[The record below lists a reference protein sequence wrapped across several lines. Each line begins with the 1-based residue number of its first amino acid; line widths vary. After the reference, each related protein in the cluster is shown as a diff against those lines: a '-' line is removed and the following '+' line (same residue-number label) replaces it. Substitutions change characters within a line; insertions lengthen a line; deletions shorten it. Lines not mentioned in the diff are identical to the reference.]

1 MSETV
6 SLTKGQNVNLSKDAA
21 TGAPTG
27 IKNLIVGLGW
37 DPLEGGV
44 TADLD
49 AMAYLLKADGKV
61 RNDKDFVYYNNL
73 DGAAPAVKHSGDD
86 LTGGSSEKG
95 DDEQIKVDLSAIA
108 PEIES
113 IKFLVDIYQA
123 AEKHQN
129 FGQVKNA
136 YIRVV
141 NADNNEELVRYDLS
155 EDYSAATDV
164 MTAELYRHEGDWKFR
179 ALGEGSTKG
188 ASAIAR
194 EFGVH
199 A

>member
-37 DPLEGGV
+37 DPLEGAA

-61 RNDKDFVYYNNL
+61 RTDNDFVYYGNKN
-73 DGAAPAVKHSGDD
+73 GAAPAVVGAEDD
-86 LTGGSSEKG
+86 LTGGSSATG
-95 DDEQIKVDLSAIA
+95 DDEQIKVDLSAVPA
-108 PEIES
+108 DVETVR
-113 IKFLVDIYQA
+113 FLVDIYQA

-136 YIRVV
+136 YVRLV
-141 NADNNEELVRYDLS
+141 NAETNVEVVRYDLT
-155 EDYSAATDV
+155 EDYSACTDV
-164 MTAELYRHEGDWKFR
+164 MVAELYRHDGDWKFK

-188 ASAIAR
+188 AAAIAR
-194 EFGVH
+194 ELGVH